1 MRRGILLM
9 TVLVAGMMPGLA
21 TAAAPMRFLV
31 QMRYQERIEWYRHFE
46 WSLAQ
51 QTVVCSWTRDA
62 KGFDQAK
69 YRFARP
75 VPVTFTRY
83 GRVVAMNTSPSFHA
97 QADVNLWR
105 EASGEMPAESS
116 RCYPPP
122 VPVPTSDCGIKLFE
136 HFDAPELSY
145 NGSQLTVQG
154 QRPQSPDPFARC
166 DYEGVVLPTSYTI
179 TGRLTPRRLAGLRIG
194 SHIELSD
201 HDSDASNPSGQ
212 DPNNFARWT
221 EKWSSSLIVT
231 RVSPAAWR
239 RAGRP
244 VRPAAPAR

>member
-1 MRRGILLM
+1 MRRAILLVTM
-9 TVLVAGMMPGLA
+9 VVAGVAPGIA

-31 QMRYQERIEWYRHFE
+31 QMRYQERIEWYRHFA

-62 KGFDQAK
+62 HGFDQAK
-69 YRFARP
+69 YRFANP

-83 GRVVAMNTSPSFHA
+83 GNVVAMSVSPSFRAHS
-97 QADVNLWR
+97 DVNLWR

-116 RCYPPP
+116 TCYPPP
-122 VPVPTSDCGIKLFE
+122 VPVPTADCGIKLLPQ
-136 HFDAPELSY
+136 FDAPELSY
-145 NGSQLTVQG
+145 NASQLTVQG

-166 DYEGVVLPTSYTI
+166 DYEGVTLPTSYTI
-179 TGRLTPRRLAGLRIG
+179 VGHLAPRRLAGLRVG

-201 HDSDASNPSGQ
+201 HDSDSSNPSGQ

-231 RVSPAAWR
+231 RVSSRAWR
-239 RAGRP
+239 RAARRGR
-244 VRPAAPAR
+244 